1 MLQMDDILS
10 ALQGDV
16 REHLT
21 FEPSTVD
28 LAECFVSPSK
38 SDEDDADIVYIEGQ
52 ENWTRVQRIA
62 SVYPADTEVIAI
74 DSTSFQLGQL
84 PEGLVGAVR
93 ASVIIRPAGEVNRHL
108 QLYGPYL
115 FPLTNQNKDACYGR
129 LYEVVHKKQSP
140 DRAPD
145 LTRIINRIRALIER
159 AIQLKVMSAHKNSLI
174 LLDGSLIASTVGDPR
189 STIQRLVDEAALNQN
204 SIVALSKS
212 TRLTLQNSKRSITSL
227 LDNSTGPCFV
237 GGIKEHIIQQIE
249 KYVGDI
255 YVARLTSLG
264 HIFRIDIPL
273 NTAVSHG
280 DIFAQIA
287 GLAGEHGYPE
297 ELRLAHMTCVLS
309 CIEILELQAAA
320 MQLFGLT
327 LEENLRQELFY
338 L

>member
-10 ALQGDV
+10 AVQGDV

-159 AIQLKVMSAHKNSLI
+159 AIQLKVMSAHNNSLI
-174 LLDGSLIASTVGDPR
+174 LLDGSLIASAVGDPR

-237 GGIKEHIIQQIE
+237 GGIKEHIMQQIE

-273 NTAVSHG
+273 NTAVSHS

-327 LEENLRQELFY
+327 MEENLRQELFY

>member
-10 ALQGDV
+10 AVQGDV
-16 REHLT
+16 REHLI

-38 SDEDDADIVYIEGQ
+38 SDEDDADIVDIEGQ
-52 ENWTRVQRIA
+52 ANWARVQQIA
-62 SVYPADTEVIAI
+62 SVYPADTDVIAI

-145 LTRIINRIRALIER
+145 LTRILNRVRALIER
-159 AIQLKVMSAHKNSLI
+159 AIQLKVMSAHKDSLI

-273 NTAVSHG
+273 NTAVSHS

>member
-1 MLQMDDILS
+1 MLQMDDVLS
-10 ALQGDV
+10 VVPGEV
-16 REHLT
+16 REQLA

-38 SDEDDADIVYIEGQ
+38 SDEDDADTVDIEEQ
-52 ENWTRVQRIA
+52 ANWTQVQRMA
-62 SVYPADTEVIAI
+62 SSYPADTQIVAI
-74 DSTSFQLGQL
+74 DSTSFKLGQL
-84 PEGLVGAVR
+84 PEGLVGAIR
-93 ASVIIRPAGEVNRHL
+93 TSVVIRPAGEVNRHL

-115 FPLTNQNKDACYGR
+115 FPLTNQNKDAFYTR
-129 LYEVVHKKQSP
+129 LYEVVHKKQPP

-145 LTRIINRIRALIER
+145 LTRILYRIRALIER
-159 AIQLKVMSAHKNSLI
+159 AIQIKVMRAYKNSLV
-174 LLDGSLIASTVGDPR
+174 LFDGSLIASSVVDPR
-189 STIQRLVDEAALNQN
+189 STVQRLVDEAALNQN
-204 SIVALSKS
+204 SVVAVSKS

-227 LDNSTGPCFV
+227 LDNSTGPCYV
-237 GGIKEHIIQQIE
+237 GGIKEHIIQQTD
-249 KYVGDI
+249 KYLGNI
-255 YVARLTSLG
+255 YVARLASLG

-273 NTAVSHG
+273 KTSVPHS
-280 DIFAQIA
+280 DIFSQIA

-327 LEENLRQELFY
+327 MEENLRQELFY